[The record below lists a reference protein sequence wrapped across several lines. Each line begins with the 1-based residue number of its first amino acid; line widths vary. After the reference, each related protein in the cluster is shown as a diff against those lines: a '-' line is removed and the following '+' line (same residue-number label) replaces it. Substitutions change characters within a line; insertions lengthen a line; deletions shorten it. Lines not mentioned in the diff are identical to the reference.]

1 MDKRIKKLCRRAQEG
16 DKAAVRELVGTCYPD
31 IFAYLRR
38 LCPTRQ
44 DAEDLTQQTFAKAWS
59 ALGSF
64 KNGSD
69 FSTWLHR
76 IAYNACVDWR
86 RKNSKSVECQS
97 DGWWQE
103 CAATAPGPFANTQQQ
118 QTALRIYQAVDR
130 LDSPKKDVVHLHY
143 YQGLSLR
150 ETAAVLNIS
159 TATVKYRLREALRV
173 LKKKIDSDQ

>member
-1 MDKRIKKLCRRAQEG
+1 MDKRTKNLCYRAQRG
-16 DKAAVRELVGTCYPD
+16 DKAAVRKLVAAYYPD

-38 LCPTRQ
+38 LCGSQQ

-64 KNGSD
+64 TNRSD

-86 RKNSKSVECQS
+86 RKSSKATKCQS
-97 DGWWQE
+97 DAWWQE
-103 CAATAPGPFANTQQQ
+103 CMTKDPGPSANSEQRQM
-118 QTALRIYQAVDR
+118 AVSIYEAVNQ
-130 LDSPKKDVVHLHY
+130 LDTPKKDVVHLHY

-150 ETAAVLNIS
+150 ETAAVLNVS
-159 TATVKYRLREALRV
+159 TATVKYRLREALKM
-173 LKKKIDSDQ
+173 LKRAIDSKQ